1 MRKGEV
7 WLYHPHGDAPRLR
20 NIILISSDGIN
31 ESPRPWLIAAEVLDD
46 DPQDILAVSIPGHGW
61 IHAGNLGRIY
71 RGWLT
76 HHIGTVDIDTAE
88 RIDTALR
95 AAMDL

>member
-7 WLYHPHGDAPRLR
+7 WVYNPHGSFRRR

-31 ESPRPWLIAAEVLDD
+31 ESPRPWLIAAEILES

-71 RGWLT
+71 RHWLAER
-76 HHIGTVDIDTAE
+76 IDVVDTDIAE

>member
-1 MRKGEV
+1 M
-7 WLYHPHGDAPRLR
+7 R

-31 ESPRPWLIAAEVLDD
+31 ESPRPWLIAAEVEVE
-46 DPQDILAVSIPGHGW
+46 DPRDILAVPIPGHGW
-61 IHAGNLGRIY
+61 VHAGNLGRIY
-71 RGWLT
+71 RGWLAER
-76 HHIGTVDIDTAE
+76 IAEVDDETAE